1 MFKAILW
8 DNDGILVQ
16 TEEWYYE
23 ANRQVLAGEGVE
35 LPLEIYYDLL
45 LKKNTGVWH
54 LLESTSDEAIDNLK
68 CERNRIFSDLLRT
81 EDIFVKGASDVLDSL
96 HSRYA
101 MGIVTSSRKDHF
113 AIIHDR
119 TRLLPY
125 FDFVVASG
133 DFTNSKPDPEPYLIG
148 IDRTG
153 YAAHE
158 CLAIEDS
165 ERGVLAAKRA
175 GLTCWAIPSAMTGNG
190 DFSIADQ
197 VLDSLRDIPPLLDS

>member
-23 ANRQVLAGEGVE
+23 ANKRVLAGEGVDLSFE
-35 LPLEIYYDLL
+35 LYHDLL
-45 LKKNTGVWH
+45 LRQNIGAWH
-54 LLESTSDEAIDNLK
+54 LLEGASDEAVEKLK
-68 CERNRIFSDLLRT
+68 RKRNRIYAELLRT
-81 EDIFVKGASDVLDSL
+81 QDIFVRAARDVLESL
-96 HSRYA
+96 HGRYA
-101 MGIVTSSRKDHF
+101 MGIVTSSLKDHF
-113 AIIHDR
+113 QIIHDR
-119 TRLLPY
+119 SGLLPY

-133 DFTNSKPDPEPYLIG
+133 DFTKSKPDPEPYLVG

-158 CLAIEDS
+158 CVAIEDS

-175 GLTCWAIPSAMTGNG
+175 GLTCWALPSAMTGSG
-190 DFSIADQ
+190 DFSMADR
-197 VLDSLRDIPPLLDS
+197 VLDSLQDVPALLDS